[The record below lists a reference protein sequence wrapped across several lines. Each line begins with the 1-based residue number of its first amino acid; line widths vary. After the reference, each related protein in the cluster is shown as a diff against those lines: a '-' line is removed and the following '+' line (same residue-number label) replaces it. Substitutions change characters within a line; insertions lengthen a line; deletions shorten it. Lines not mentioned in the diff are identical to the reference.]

1 MTSPNKSAG
10 KVLKVL
16 FALRG
21 HYVFGLS
28 NKQLSES
35 LNESPTFITRAL
47 QTLEADG
54 WAEKRDNGNY
64 APSMKAV
71 KFATA
76 CKEEYDRVQ
85 ARIDEYNQRLHTQF

>member
-1 MTSPNKSAG
+1 MSTVKSAE

-21 HYVFGLS
+21 HYLFGLS

-35 LNESPTFITRAL
+35 LNESPCSITRSL

-64 APSMKAV
+64 APSIKAV
-71 KFATA
+71 RFATA
-76 CKEEYDRVQ
+76 CKEEHDRVQ
-85 ARIDEYNQRLHTQF
+85 ARIAEYQQRLETQY

>member
-1 MTSPNKSAG
+1 MSSPNKSAE
-10 KVLKVL
+10 KVLRVL

-21 HYVFGLS
+21 HYFFGLS

-35 LNESPTFITRAL
+35 LNETPVFITRAL

-64 APSMKAV
+64 APSIKAV
-71 KFATA
+71 RFGMA
-76 CKEEYDRVQ
+76 CKEECDRVQ
-85 ARIDEYNQRLHTQF
+85 ARINEYNQRLNTQF

>member
-1 MTSPNKSAG
+1 MSSTNKSAV
-10 KVLKVL
+10 KVLRVL

-35 LNESPTFITRAL
+35 LKETPVFITRAF

-54 WAEKRDNGNY
+54 WVEKRDNGNY
-64 APSMKAV
+64 APSVKTV

-76 CKEEYDRVQ
+76 CKEECDRVQ
-85 ARIDEYNQRLHTQF
+85 ARINEYNQRLNTQF

>member
-1 MTSPNKSAG
+1 MSATNKSAE
-10 KVLKVL
+10 KVLRVL

-35 LNESPTFITRAL
+35 LKETPVFITRAL

-64 APSMKAV
+64 APSVKAV

-85 ARIDEYNQRLHTQF
+85 ARINEYNQRLNTQF

>member
-1 MTSPNKSAG
+1 MSTTNKSAG
-10 KVLKVL
+10 KVLSVL

-21 HYVFGLS
+21 HYITGVS

-47 QTLEADG
+47 QTLEANG

-64 APSMKAV
+64 APSMMAIR
-71 KFATA
+71 FGAS
-76 CKEEYDRVQ
+76 CKEECDRMQ
-85 ARIDEYNQRLHTQF
+85 ARINEYNQRLNTQF